1 MTSPSGVLPGWY
13 PDPDDRISE
22 RYWDGQY
29 WRDRRARYSNGVITG
44 ALVVML
50 LAGCATVATS
60 APTCHPH
67 SPVSTPSSTPFGVT
81 LLLWAV
87 GVGLMVALS
96 GLWVRHGWSPR
107 ALPVLFVVG
116 AVLIAP
122 IGWFLAAA
130 SCGL

>member
-1 MTSPSGVLPGWY
+1 MTSPSGIVPGWY
-13 PDPDDRISE
+13 PDPDDQISE

-29 WRDRRARYSNGVITG
+29 WRTRRPRHSHGVITG

-67 SPVSTPSSTPFGVT
+67 SPVSTPSATPFAVT
-81 LLLWAV
+81 SALWAV
-87 GVGLMVALS
+87 GVALMVALAVV
-96 GLWVRHGWSPR
+96 WTRHGWSPR
-107 ALPVLFVVG
+107 ALPVLFVAG
-116 AVLIAP
+116 AVLVP
-122 IGWFLAAA
+122 LVGWLLAAA